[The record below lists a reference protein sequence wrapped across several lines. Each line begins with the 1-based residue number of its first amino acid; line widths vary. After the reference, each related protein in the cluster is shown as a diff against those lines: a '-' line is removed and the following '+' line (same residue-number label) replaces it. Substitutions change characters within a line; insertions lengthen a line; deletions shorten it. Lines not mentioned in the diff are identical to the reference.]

1 MDKEGWSSSLKQL
14 ALLTMKV
21 LLLGSGG
28 REHAMAWKIIQSS
41 LLSKLY
47 VAPGNAG
54 TEELATN
61 VSLDPMDF
69 PSVGRFIRK
78 NEITMLV
85 VGPEAPLCAGI
96 VDYFQESDKFDDLIV
111 IGPPKAGALIEG
123 SKDFAKEFMA
133 RHNIPTA
140 AYQTF
145 NSKQFKAAKAYL
157 DTRTPP
163 YVLKADGLAAGKGV
177 VITSDREEAEA
188 TIEDMLINNSFGDA
202 GSSVVIE
209 QFMEGIEVSSFVV
222 TDGDAYRILPYA
234 KDYKRVGE
242 GGKGPNTGGMGA
254 VSPVPFVD
262 AEFHEKTL
270 NQIIIPTIK
279 GLKKDEIPFNG
290 FIFIGIM
297 KVGSDPYVVEYNCRL
312 GDPESEVIIPRMK
325 SDLLHMFDSMG
336 SGLLSEYDLQIDERA
351 ATTVILTSG
360 GYPGS
365 YENGKVISGLEN
377 VPPENEG
384 LVFHAGT
391 TVKRG
396 KTISN
401 GGRVIACT
409 GLGAGLEKA
418 LARSYKLAEEID
430 FSGKQY
436 RKDIGKDVIV
446 PKS

>member
-14 ALLTMKV
+14 ALSTMKV

-54 TEELATN
+54 TEEIATN
-61 VSLDPMDF
+61 VQLDPMDF
-69 PSVGRFIRK
+69 PAIGRFIRK

-96 VDYFQESDKFDDLIV
+96 VDYFQDSDKYDDLIT
-111 IGPPKAGALIEG
+111 IGPPKAGAMLEG

-140 AYQTF
+140 AYKTF
-145 NSKQFKAAKAYL
+145 NSKQLKAAKAYL

-177 VITSDREEAEA
+177 IITSDREEAEA
-188 TIEDMLINNSFGDA
+188 TLEDMLINNSFGEA
-202 GSSVVIE
+202 GASVVIE

-222 TDGDAYRILPYA
+222 TDGDAYRILPSA

-242 GGKGPNTGGMGA
+242 GDTGPNTGGMGA

-290 FIFIGIM
+290 FIFIGLM
-297 KVGSDPYVVEYNCRL
+297 KVGSDPYVV
-312 GDPESEVIIPRMK
+312 
-325 SDLLHMFDSMG
+325 
-336 SGLLSEYDLQIDERA
+336 
-351 ATTVILTSG
+351 
-360 GYPGS
+360 
-365 YENGKVISGLEN
+365 
-377 VPPENEG
+377 
-384 LVFHAGT
+384 
-391 TVKRG
+391 
-396 KTISN
+396 
-401 GGRVIACT
+401 
-409 GLGAGLEKA
+409 
-418 LARSYKLAEEID
+418 
-430 FSGKQY
+430 
-436 RKDIGKDVIV
+436 
-446 PKS
+446 